1 MTFIEKVAAKI
12 EAEEGRRHSV
22 YLCTAGKRT
31 IGVGFNL
38 DDYPIPAE
46 VVDFWRADNESR
58 LFKIVNDVK
67 FDCSFL
73 SDRVIDF
80 WLNFLINKLVNK
92 LVRHEWFNKLDENR
106 RVVLVDMSFQLGLNG
121 MLRFVKMINALRAE
135 RWHEAAAELLDSLYA
150 SEDQTPERAQ
160 RNAEI
165 LRSGE
170 L

>member
-1 MTFIEKVAAKI
+1 MTFIEKVEAKI

-38 DDYPIPAE
+38 DDFRIPDI
-46 VVDFWRADNESR
+46 VLDFWRADNEQR
-58 LFKIVNDVK
+58 ILKLRRAAEIDYRFI
-67 FDCSFL
+67 
-73 SDRVIDF
+73 SDEVIDF
-80 WLNFLINKLVNK
+80 WLRHIINKLVNK
-92 LVRHEWFNKLDENR
+92 LVEHEWFNKLDENR

>member
-22 YLCTAGKRT
+22 YLCTAGKQT
-31 IGVGFNL
+31 VGVGFNL
-38 DDYPIPAE
+38 DDFQIPDI
-46 VVDFWRADNESR
+46 VLDFWRVDNEDRMLKLRRSAEIDYR
-58 LFKIVNDVK
+58 FI
-67 FDCSFL
+67 
-73 SDRVIDF
+73 SDEVIDF
-80 WLNFLINKLVNK
+80 WLKYIINKLVNK
-92 LVRHEWFNKLDENR
+92 LVEHEWFNKLDENR

-135 RWHEAAAELLDSLYA
+135 HWHEAAAELLDSLYA

>member
-12 EAEEGRRHSV
+12 ESEEGRRHSV
-22 YLCTAGKRT
+22 YLCTSGKRT

-38 DDYPIPAE
+38 DDHPVPGE
-46 VVDFWRADNESR
+46 VVDFWRADNDYR
-58 LFKIVNDVK
+58 LFKLVNNIV
-67 FDCSFL
+67 FDNRFI

-80 WLNFLINKLVNK
+80 WLNFIIIKLVNK
-92 LVRHEWFNKLDENR
+92 LVQHEWFNKLDENR

-135 RWHEAAAELLDSLYA
+135 HWHEAASQLLDSLYA